1 MLILTRITESAD
13 GLSESCWIVSKLAEH
28 SHSATGERTVEEKS
42 ELAFHAHPKGSRIL
56 LVDDELDTLELIS
69 FNLIDAGLDVS
80 IAVNGGEALYKV
92 KSIAPHLI
100 VLDVN
105 LPDINGFEICQRLR
119 SDSATRELPVVFL
132 TARSNEADR
141 VRGFELGANDY
152 VTKPFSPRELLLRVR
167 NLLTA
172 SVPES
177 NENVFR
183 AGNLCIDLAAHSVYV
198 AGELVPL
205 TLTEF
210 RLLARLAEQNGR
222 VQSRE
227 GLLAH
232 VWQGEKGV
240 DPRTVDTHMARLREK
255 LGRAST
261 LVDTVYGVGYRFV
274 GS

>member
-1 MLILTRITESAD
+1 MAFRTRV
-13 GLSESCWIVSKLAEH
+13 GIVSKPAEH
-28 SHSATGERTVEEKS
+28 SRSATGERIVTKKS
-42 ELAFHAHPKGSRIL
+42 ELAFPAQPKGSRIL
-56 LVDDELDTLELIS
+56 LVDDELDALELIS

-80 IAVNGGEALYKV
+80 IAVNGSEALYKV
-92 KSIAPHLI
+92 KSITPHLV

-105 LPDINGFEICQRLR
+105 LPDLDGFEICQRLR
-119 SDSATRELPVVFL
+119 TDSATCEIPVIFL
-132 TARSNEADR
+132 TARGTEADR

-152 VTKPFSPRELLLRVR
+152 LTKPFSPRELLLRVR

-172 SVPES
+172 SLPET

-183 AGNLCIDLAAHSVYV
+183 AGNLCIDLGAHSVYV

-222 VQSRE
+222 VQTRE
-227 GLLAH
+227 GLLTH

-255 LGRAST
+255 LGRASR

-274 GS
+274 SN